1 MNKTKLV
8 IGAIIIGLG
17 VTMLSACDDVPAQT
31 QYIPAPQQQQV
42 DEQYVNQQPPQVIQS
57 APAPV
62 IVQSGSHD
70 SGVGDFATGM
80 ILGHMMSGGNNGG
93 GYSNNSSRTT
103 IINNNTVAQP
113 RSSYSLN
120 SRSSSYST
128 NKQVYQSQPR
138 SMSTQTY
145 SRPTMNTNSSY
156 TTKKSYSSPL
166 SSSRSYSSSSSR
178 KSYSSSRRR

>member
-17 VTMLSACDDVPAQT
+17 VTMLSACDDDVPAQT

-80 ILGHMMSGGNNGG
+80 ILGHMMSSGGNNGG

-113 RSSYSLN
+113 RSSYSSN
-120 SRSSSYST
+120 SRSSYST
-128 NKQVYQSQPR
+128 NKQAYQSQPR
-138 SMSTQTY
+138 S
-145 SRPTMNTNSSY
+145 TMNTNSSY